1 MKTKKVDRRILRTR
15 QMLKDALISLITE
28 KEFTAISITDII
40 NRSDLNRS
48 TFYAHFRDKD
58 DLLSCI
64 IDELIEGLVKSMQV
78 PCTIDQTKLN
88 EYCRPTHATIQLFTY
103 VEDNADY
110 FKTMLNNQR
119 VPQLSQRIS
128 DTLYKFYKKEIENKP
143 EYEDQLII
151 NKGFFACY
159 LTSVVVGFVYH
170 WLVVTDMKYS
180 TDFIAKE
187 LTKIFTMKPYIP
199 YFFPIAN

>member
-1 MKTKKVDRRILRTR
+1 MKTRKVDRRIMRSR
-15 QMLKDALISLITE
+15 QMLKDALISLISE
-28 KEFTAISITDII
+28 KEFTVISITEII

-48 TFYAHFRDKD
+48 TFYAHFRDKEE
-58 DLLSCI
+58 LLACI
-64 IDELIEGLVKSMQV
+64 IDELIDGMIKSMQV
-78 PCTIDQTKLN
+78 SYPFNQTKID
-88 EYCRPTHATIQLFTY
+88 EYCHPTHATIQLFTY
-103 VEDNADY
+103 VEDHAVY

-119 VPQLSQRIS
+119 APQLSQRIS
-128 DTLYKFYKKEIENKP
+128 DTLYKFYKKEIENNP
-143 EYEDQLII
+143 DYEDQLII

-180 TDFIAKE
+180 PDFIAKE

-199 YFFPIAN
+199 YLYPTAN